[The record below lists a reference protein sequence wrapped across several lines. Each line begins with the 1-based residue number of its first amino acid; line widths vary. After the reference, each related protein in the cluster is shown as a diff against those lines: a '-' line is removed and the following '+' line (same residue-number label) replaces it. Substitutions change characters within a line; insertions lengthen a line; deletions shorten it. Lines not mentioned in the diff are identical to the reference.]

1 MASRSNSG
9 VSLRSRFTSTDV
21 PLDTCVNYT
30 YDLVKR
36 LIYSV
41 PQAVETKKQ
50 ILDAAETLFAAHGIE
65 GVSLRS
71 LTKEAGV
78 NLASVHY
85 HFGSKEAVAR
95 AVFTR
100 RVRPINRERLD
111 MLDAVERQ
119 AGEGPIAVEDVLTA
133 LFAPVIQLSQD
144 PQFGRRFMHLCAR
157 FYSEPADYL
166 RALFEQE
173 FGSLIRRFEAAFARA
188 LPDLTSKELRCRMH
202 FAIGV
207 MVHTMLGPGPTCDG
221 TGDTQDLSD
230 TPETLDAMV
239 RFVAAGMRAPEAA
252 GATAVGSLASTGV
265 NK

>member
-1 MASRSNSG
+1 M
-9 VSLRSRFTSTDV
+9 
-21 PLDTCVNYT
+21 
-30 YDLVKR
+30 
-36 LIYSV
+36 
-41 PQAVETKKQ
+41 PQAFETKKQ
-50 ILDAAETLFAAHGIE
+50 ILDAAETMFAAHGIE

-71 LTKEAGV
+71 LTKQACV

-111 MLDAVERQ
+111 LLDAVERQ
-119 AGEGPIAVEDVLTA
+119 AGEGSIEVEDVLTA

-144 PQFGRRFMHLCAR
+144 PKCGRRFMHLCAR

-166 RALFEQE
+166 EALFEEE
-173 FGSLIRRFEAAFARA
+173 FADVIHRFELAFARA
-188 LPDLTSKELRCRMH
+188 LPSLSSKGLRCRMH

-207 MVHTMLGPGPTCDG
+207 MVHTMLGRGSTRNRTDDAYDP
-221 TGDTQDLSD
+221 SD

-239 RFVAAGMRAPEAA
+239 SFVAAGMRASEAA
-252 GATAVGSLASTGV
+252 SATADCLHPSVGVAGR
-265 NK
+265 